1 MFQQILLAID
11 NSEHSRKATAAAE
24 QLARDSGGAVVVF
37 HGREKLVVHGAG
49 EAGMDIESPQ
59 EGQIA
64 DRVAEEFKQK
74 GIDARAET
82 RSVWQ
87 GAIAGGIADVA
98 DMIDADVIVMGW
110 RGLSDVR
117 GMLVGSVT
125 HKVLHLV
132 HRPVLVVR

>member
-1 MFQQILLAID
+1 MFQRILLTID
-11 NSEHSRKATAAAE
+11 TSEHSRKATAAAE

-37 HGREKLVVHGAG
+37 HGREKLVVHGGG
-49 EAGMDIESPQ
+49 ESGMDIESPQ

-74 GIDARAET
+74 GIHARAET

-87 GAIAGGIADVA
+87 GAIAGEIADVA
-98 DMIDADVIVMGW
+98 DVIDADVIVMGS

-117 GMLVGSVT
+117 GMLVGSVM

>member
-1 MFQQILLAID
+1 MQQRILLAID
-11 NSEHSRKATAAAE
+11 NSEHSRKATAAE
-24 QLARDSGGAVVVF
+24 RLARDSGGAVVVF
-37 HGREKLVVHGAG
+37 HGREKLGVHGAG

-59 EGQIA
+59 EAQVA
-64 DRVAEEFKQK
+64 DRVADEFKQK
-74 GIDARAET
+74 DIDARAET

-87 GAIAGGIADVA
+87 EAIASEIEDVA
-98 DMIDADVIVMGW
+98 DVIDADVIVMGS